1 MSNTYVLYEKKN
13 TVAWIR
19 LNMPKKMNALEA
31 GLFAELSAA
40 VTTAAADTE
49 VKCVVLT
56 GSGSAFCAGGDINR
70 FNEGFTLDSGRE
82 YVKAFNPFTRELV
95 NMEKPTIAAVNGYA
109 VGAGF
114 CLALLCDVVYAR
126 EDAKFGMAFRNVGL
140 LPDLAGMYF
149 LPRLVGLSKAKELIF
164 TGRNIDATEAERI
177 GIVSRVFSADAFED
191 GVAQAAENIAS
202 GPAFA
207 LKEAKKVVNESML
220 ISLEELLL
228 TESYAQGMCFQTAD
242 VAEGV
247 RAFIEKRKPRFQGR

>member
-13 TVAWIR
+13 AVAWIR

-31 GLFAELSAA
+31 GLFTELSAA
-40 VTTAAADTE
+40 VSAAAADAE

-56 GSGSAFCAGGDINR
+56 GTGPAFCAGGDINR

-114 CLALLCDVVYAR
+114 CLAMLCDVIYAR

-164 TGRNIDATEAERI
+164 TGRNIDAVEAERI
-177 GIVSRVFSADAFED
+177 GVVSRVFSADTFAD
-191 GVAQAAENIAS
+191 GVEQAAEKIAS

-220 ISLEELLL
+220 MSLEELLL

-247 RAFIEKRKPRFQGR
+247 RAFLEKRKPQFQGG

>member
-1 MSNTYVLYEKKN
+1 MSDKYVLYEKKN
-13 TVAWIR
+13 SVAWIR

-31 GLFAELSAA
+31 GLYEELTAA
-40 VTTAAADTE
+40 VSLAAADSD

-114 CLALLCDVVYAR
+114 CLAMLCDVIYAR

-140 LPDLAGMYF
+140 LPDLAGMYY
-149 LPRLVGLSKAKELIF
+149 LPRLVGLSKAKELTF
-164 TGRNIDATEAERI
+164 TGRNIDAAEAERI

-191 GVAQAAENIAS
+191 EVAKAAESIAS

-207 LKEAKKVVNESML
+207 LKEAKKILNESMQM
-220 ISLEELLL
+220 SLEELLL
-228 TESYAQGMCFQTAD
+228 AESYAQGMCFQSED

-247 RAFIEKRKPRFQGR
+247 RAFLEKRKPQFVGK